1 MGAKFAVILLN
12 VHRERTAMTAKS
24 ESKYK
29 FMLIPPFHLPDEDE
43 YRVPAH
49 SEPAAA
55 PREQRL
61 LNSDMVLKHLED
73 VDWDLHSGIAPAY
86 GNWSVETREEF
97 AFAATGRMQCVRDA
111 CETGKYNAII
121 LLGGGEPGFTESR
134 EIGRAHGVVVT
145 ANAFA
150 QMYLATMLGD
160 SFSIIDIEGV
170 HNVYYRDLV
179 RTHRLEQRCRSIRNI
194 GYSLPR
200 PGDDDPDTLTAQFEA
215 ADRGDYSAAVERA
228 VDQAEAAIM
237 EDGAEVITLGCSMTF
252 WLQPYIRDGLRA
264 RGWEVPVLEGYTA
277 AIELAKLM
285 VNLGLNASGIT
296 YMGARPQRLPPKV
309 LI

>member
-1 MGAKFAVILLN
+1 
-12 VHRERTAMTAKS
+12 
-24 ESKYK
+24 
-29 FMLIPPFHLPDEDE
+29 
-43 YRVPAH
+43 
-49 SEPAAA
+49 
-55 PREQRL
+55 
-61 LNSDMVLKHLED
+61 
-73 VDWDLHSGIAPAY
+73 
-86 GNWSVETREEF
+86 
-97 AFAATGRMQCVRDA
+97 
-111 CETGKYNAII
+111 
-121 LLGGGEPGFTESR
+121 
-134 EIGRAHGVVVT
+134 
-145 ANAFA
+145 
-150 QMYLATMLGD
+150 MYLATMLGD

-215 ADRGDYSAAVERA
+215 AGRGDYSAAVERA